1 MNSLLNIPSSFK
13 TPEIQM
19 NALTGVL
26 KISGRVFPENPKEFF
41 GPIMN
46 WMNEYIRNP
55 AEVSSLVLNLSYFNS
70 SSNEYIF
77 RCCKMLEALGDSG
90 ASAGIIWEYEAED
103 EDMRQMGEDFKELLK
118 INFEIKAVH

>member
-1 MNSLLNIPSSFK
+1 MNSLLIPSSFK
-13 TPEIQM
+13 TPEIHLDAQ
-19 NALTGVL
+19 TGIL

-41 GPIMN
+41 GSVIN
-46 WMNEYIRNP
+46 WITEYAKNP
-55 AEVSSLVLNLSYFNS
+55 AETTSLVLNLSYFNS

-77 RCCKMLEALGDSG
+77 RCCKMVESIGDAG
-90 ASAGIIWEYEAED
+90 TSAVVVWEYEAED